1 MTAIPAP
8 SGVEVPDEDLVR
20 LARAGD
26 MEAFGELV
34 ERHRRAVF
42 RAALACV
49 RSPAEAEDVTQDA
62 FVAAFR
68 KLEAYRGEA
77 QFRTWLLAIA
87 WRKGLDRRRGVVR
100 WLRLT
105 GRGAGAGADEERAD
119 DVEQLPAL
127 TRSQEEAVIDEDLQ
141 RALRRL
147 IATLPGKLRD
157 VLLLA
162 GTAEHTYEE
171 IGAMLGVPSGTVK
184 WRASEAR
191 RILRLKLSAL
201 GYGHD

>member
-100 WLRLT
+100 WLRQT
-105 GRGAGAGADEERAD
+105 SRGSAPEDEGPDGVER
-119 DVEQLPAL
+119 LPSLA
-127 TRSQEEAVIDEDLQ
+127 RSQEEAVIDEDLQ
-141 RALRRL
+141 RALGRL

-171 IGAMLGVPSGTVK
+171 IGAMLGVPVGTVK

-191 RILRLKLSAL
+191 RILRVKLTAL